1 MREEP
6 HRVIRRVDMAVTGV
20 ALAAAVA
27 LFLGWEQK
35 VAGRWGFPLDD
46 TWIHMQFARNLFAGQ
61 GFAFNPGEPISA
73 SSAPLWTV
81 TLSLL
86 YFLPWDVVLS
96 AKALGALLL
105 WASGLLT
112 ILLARSVGLEA
123 RWALLGG
130 LTVVLTPRLLWG
142 SLSGMEVTFYA
153 ALATGGVWLHLHSWR
168 RAPSLAGTALLAL
181 ASLARPECLI
191 LFPLAVLDRWRSTRN
206 LKQLAH
212 LYWKHVLLFGALLAP
227 MVLFSYRT
235 IGLPLPNTFY
245 AKVGT
250 YGLIEAILNFD
261 AAQMAKAILL
271 YPVLQ
276 ARELLQFSVE
286 NNLLLTCLA
295 PLGVLEM
302 VRVKHGRHS
311 RGSWLVPLILLGFPI
326 ARGMLAPFKG
336 PTFQHGRYAAYLV
349 PLLTVAGLVGL
360 RAAARMMT
368 SNLEFSSLQRL
379 RRWGRPLVWGIVL
392 WNLLVLDLKYAR
404 TYARNVDD
412 INDVHVEMGRWLA
425 QHIPARALVAT
436 HDIGAIGYFS
446 GRRVLDTTGLITP
459 AVLDYLH
466 RGIRADAAVLQFL
479 QRRRPDYLVVLPN
492 WYPHLAAQRQYFQP
506 VHEVAAA
513 AGTIVGGRRFVAYR
527 TIWADQ

>member
-1 MREEP
+1 MREES
-6 HRVIRRVDMAVTGV
+6 HRVIRRVDVAVTGV

-27 LFLGWEQK
+27 LFLGWEHK

-46 TWIHMQFARNLFAGQ
+46 TWIHLQFARNLSAGQ

-73 SSAPLWTV
+73 SSAPLWTL

-86 YFLPWDVVLS
+86 YFLPWDVVFS
-96 AKALGALLL
+96 VKTLGALLL

-112 ILLARSVGLEA
+112 ILLARSMGLEA
-123 RWALLGG
+123 RWSLLGG

-142 SLSGMEVTFYA
+142 SLSGMEVTLYA

-168 RAPSLAGTALLAL
+168 RAPSLAGTTLLAL

-191 LFPLAVLDRWRSTRN
+191 LFPLAVLDRWRSGRR
-206 LKQLAH
+206 LKELAC
-212 LYWKHVLLFGALLAP
+212 LYWKHFLIFGALLAP
-227 MVLFSYRT
+227 VALFSFRT
-235 IGLPLPNTFY
+235 IGQPLPSTFY
-245 AKVGT
+245 AKVGA
-250 YGLIEAILNFD
+250 YGLVDAVLNLD
-261 AAQMAKAILL
+261 VSQMAKAILL

-276 ARELLQFSVE
+276 AREVLQFSAG

-295 PLGVLEM
+295 PLGALEM
-302 VRVKHGRHS
+302 IRARHRPRS
-311 RGSWLVPLILLGFPI
+311 GGSWLVPLILLGFPI

-336 PTFQHGRYAAYLV
+336 SEFQHGRYAAYLV
-349 PLLTVAGLVGL
+349 PLVTVTGLVGL

-368 SNLEFSSLQRL
+368 SNLEFSSLRRL
-379 RRWGRPLVWGIVL
+379 RRWGGPLVWGVVL

-404 TYARNVDD
+404 TYARNVND
-412 INDVHVEMGRWLA
+412 INAVHVEMGRWLA
-425 QHIPARALVAT
+425 QNIPPRALVAT

-446 GRRVLDTTGLITP
+446 GRRVLDTTGLISP

-466 RGIRADAAVLQFL
+466 RGVRADAGVLQFL
-479 QRRRPDYLVVLPN
+479 QRRRPDYLVILPN
-492 WYPHLAAQRQYFQP
+492 WYPHLAAQRRYFQP
-506 VHEVAAA
+506 VHEVAVA

-527 TIWADQ
+527 TIWADR